1 MAFLFKSKKSQNSGG
16 LPPAARNIHTSEG
29 TTGTNSSALVNGS
42 KDREKEGGA
51 VQSPT
56 PPNVSVNNS
65 LNSVPGSPDQ
75 PRFRQRAESES
86 QVQRSQQSMNGASS
100 PNSTNMGLYPW
111 SVRRLN
117 FPTPQ
122 ANPFPRYGATVNAVA
137 SKEGDIYMMGG
148 LVDGSTVKGDLWM
161 VESNTGS
168 LSCFPIATVSEGPG
182 PRVGHASL
190 LVGNAFIVFGGDT
203 KMDENDTLDDTLYLL
218 NTSSRQWSRALPP
231 GPRPTG
237 RYGHTLNILG
247 SKIYIFGGQVEGFF
261 FNDLIAYDL
270 NALQNPA
277 NKWEFLIRNSH
288 DGGPPAGQIPPA
300 RTNHTIVSYNDKLYL
315 FGGTNGTQWFNDV
328 WSYDPRANTWTQL
341 DCIGFIPDRREGHSA
356 ALVNDVMYVFGGRT
370 EEGVDLGD
378 LAAFRISTRRWFS
391 FQNMGPSP
399 SPRSGHSMTAF
410 GKQIIVLAGEPS
422 SSPRDVA
429 ELSMVYV
436 LDTGKIRYPN
446 DQGPQAA
453 NGPGA
458 RKYSGSEKGAGS
470 QGRTSR
476 EAHNTSP
483 DQLRK
488 PQGPGRES
496 MYQNQRP
503 SESSPVPGGQGSRL
517 PRASIAQA
525 PSGPPPPGQAPT
537 PTPRGNF
544 PMPSNSRSK
553 QSSKAD
559 RFHGTQLDI
568 AKAGGADRERQ
579 SPAPGSPKDGRVG
592 REQSPGRRTPT
603 QASKLTAKAME
614 AGEAAPMIGPARQ
627 RSLRQR
633 QQNSIESVDES
644 VLGRAPSSNEGSV
657 EVRNYRNS
665 RSLGDEPRS
674 PRLTPHQEAL
684 IKELETVKTKN
695 AWYASEL
702 SLARK
707 GGYNPGTPSSAMFDE
722 RSTDSFGDH
731 DRPLVE
737 ALFAMRSE
745 LAQMQSHVDQQA
757 SVAAKKVAEIEHQRD
772 TAVNEAAYARAKLSA
787 YGANQRS
794 GSEQLNSPRGL
805 EETQSERATDISRRL
820 ALALA
825 AQAELKAKLE
835 SMASELQE
843 EKRAKE
849 LAEGTSEAAN
859 KRLAELELQN
869 STLEFESLRAELH
882 QLQASAR
889 QESSLRSETEAS
901 LKLLQVD
908 KEELTQK
915 LEDASGRLK
924 EYGGNLGSLR
934 EAVTSSSAKAAL
946 MEKQLEEEREHR
958 EGLERK
964 LLQLRSE
971 HEERTTELENTTRR
985 LRDAEVLSETHAKE
999 AETHRLAF
1007 VSGLERAASYDS
1019 SSSSHLTD
1027 QRVAAL
1033 QAQVD
1038 AANELVRKNQ
1048 TAADAA
1054 ADKLR
1059 GAEERI
1065 AGLEAYQEQASRE
1078 ALQLRK
1084 QLQAALKDGQSLG
1097 GENREM
1103 KALLESH
1110 QRDAGAMA
1118 IQHGALKDLLGE
1130 RGVNMADTRRSPLL
1144 DSPGSRF
1151 GTPEQSR
1158 LRELEQ
1164 QLQASM
1170 KAHEETKSS
1179 FESREQEADRS
1190 YREKLEQLEND
1201 YQSAVH
1207 YVKGTEKMLKR
1218 MKDELS
1224 KYKMQ
1229 NQKLQSELDNA
1240 LKSANNSPS
1249 RSAEPAE
1256 WENERANLQHSIS
1269 ELQSKTQSSIA
1280 ALESQLAN
1288 VREELAVAQNERDK
1302 STSEQEA
1309 IKKQL
1314 SEATEKSRTDLEQL
1328 KEENSLL
1335 ETRAL
1340 DAEQKVTMLLDQ
1352 VETSVGNYRRQSQ
1365 QVLALQGNHNQG
1377 PNGLTRSHSTASSST
1392 IGGGLTRARANSN
1405 MSQDD
1410 SFVDNRGSL
1419 ALDSLASELDALRSH
1434 WENTNRNYRLS
1445 NQFDFER
1452 TPTKENSGAEGML
1465 SDSLANW
1472 RRRLDEEE
1480 ARGNSPGTMSNSTVN
1495 ATPEPRQQTAND
1507 VNGSYT
1513 TASGNM
1519 I

>member
-1 MAFLFKSKKSQNSGG
+1 M
-16 LPPAARNIHTSEG
+16 
-29 TTGTNSSALVNGS
+29 
-42 KDREKEGGA
+42 
-51 VQSPT
+51 
-56 PPNVSVNNS
+56 
-65 LNSVPGSPDQ
+65 
-75 PRFRQRAESES
+75 
-86 QVQRSQQSMNGASS
+86 
-100 PNSTNMGLYPW
+100 
-111 SVRRLN
+111 
-117 FPTPQ
+117 
-122 ANPFPRYGATVNAVA
+122 
-137 SKEGDIYMMGG
+137 
-148 LVDGSTVKGDLWM
+148 
-161 VESNTGS
+161 
-168 LSCFPIATVSEGPG
+168 
-182 PRVGHASL
+182 
-190 LVGNAFIVFGGDT
+190 
-203 KMDENDTLDDTLYLL
+203 
-218 NTSSRQWSRALPP
+218 
-231 GPRPTG
+231 
-237 RYGHTLNILG
+237 
-247 SKIYIFGGQVEGFF
+247 YI
-261 FNDLIAYDL
+261 
-270 NALQNPA
+270 
-277 NKWEFLIRNSH
+277 
-288 DGGPPAGQIPPA
+288 
-300 RTNHTIVSYNDKLYL
+300 
-315 FGGTNGTQWFNDV
+315 
-328 WSYDPRANTWTQL
+328 
-341 DCIGFIPDRREGHSA
+341 
-356 ALVNDVMYVFGGRT
+356 FGGRT

-378 LAAFRISTRRWFS
+378 LAALRISTRRWFS

-410 GKQIIVLAGEPS
+410 GKMIIVLAGEPS
-422 SSPRDVA
+422 SSPRDPA
-429 ELSMVYV
+429 ELSMAYV
-436 LDTGKIRYPN
+436 LDTSKIRYPN
-446 DQGPQAA
+446 DQGPPSQ
-453 NGPGA
+453 NGDRTQST
-458 RKYSGSEKGAGS
+458 RKHSGSEKGAGS

-483 DQLRK
+483 DQVRK
-488 PQGPGRES
+488 PPGPVRES
-496 MYQNQRP
+496 MMHQGQRP
-503 SESSPVPGGQGSRL
+503 PDSSSPVPGGQGSRL

-544 PMPSNSRSK
+544 PTPSNSKGK
-553 QSSKAD
+553 QSGKAD
-559 RFHGTQLDI
+559 RFHGAQLDI
-568 AKAGGADRERQ
+568 AKAAGQDRERQ
-579 SPAPGSPKDGRVG
+579 SPAPISPMDVRSG
-592 REQSPGRRTPT
+592 REQSPAAAGRRTPT
-603 QASKLTAKAME
+603 QSSKITAKAME

-633 QQNSIESVDES
+633 HQNSVESVDES
-644 VLGRAPSSNEGSV
+644 VLGRAPSSTEGSV

-665 RSLGDEPRS
+665 RSMGDEPRS

-684 IKELETVKTKN
+684 IKELESVKTKN

-707 GGYNPGTPSSAMFDE
+707 AGYNPSSSTSSMLDE
-722 RSTDSFGDH
+722 RATDSFGDE

-737 ALFAMRSE
+737 ALFAMKSE
-745 LAQMQSHVDQQA
+745 LAQMQSNVDRQA
-757 SVAAKKVAEIEHQRD
+757 SIAAKKVSEVEHQRD
-772 TAVNEAAYARAKLSA
+772 TAVNEAAYARAKLAA

-794 GSEQLNSPRGL
+794 GSEHLGSPRGL

-835 SMASELQE
+835 SVSSELQE
-843 EKRAKE
+843 ERRAKE

-889 QESSLRSETEAS
+889 EESSLRSETEAS

-908 KEELTQK
+908 NEELTQK
-915 LEDASGRLK
+915 LEDASSRLND
-924 EYGGNLGSLR
+924 YGGNLGSLR
-934 EAVTSSSAKAAL
+934 EAVTASSGKATL

-971 HEERTTELENTTRR
+971 HEERTTELENTTRK
-985 LRDAEVLSETHAKE
+985 LKDAEILSETNAKE

-1007 VSGLERAASYDS
+1007 LSGLERVASYDANAS
-1019 SSSSHLTD
+1019 SNSTD
-1027 QRVAAL
+1027 KRVVAL

-1038 AANELVRKNQ
+1038 AANELVKTNQ
-1048 TAADAA
+1048 SAADAA

-1084 QLQAALKDGQSLG
+1084 QLQTALKDGQSLS

-1103 KALLESH
+1103 KSLLESH
-1110 QRDAGAMA
+1110 QRDASALA

-1164 QLQASM
+1164 QLQGSM

-1179 FESREQEADRS
+1179 FESREQEADRA

-1224 KYKMQ
+1224 KYKTQ

-1256 WENERANLQHSIS
+1256 WEVERTNLQNSIS
-1269 ELQSKTQSSIA
+1269 ELQTKTQSSIDS
-1280 ALESQLAN
+1280 LESQLAN
-1288 VREELAVAQNERDK
+1288 VREELTVAKTDRDR
-1302 STSEQEA
+1302 SVSEQEA

-1314 SEATEKSRTDLEQL
+1314 SDATDKSRVDLEQL

-1340 DAEQKVTMLLDQ
+1340 DAEQKVSMLLDQ

-1365 QVLALQGNHNQG
+1365 QVLVQGNQNQG

-1392 IGGGLTRARANSN
+1392 IGGGLNRARANSN

-1410 SFVDNRGSL
+1410 SFLDNRGSL
-1419 ALDSLASELDALRSH
+1419 ALDSLASELDALRNH
-1434 WENTNRNYRLS
+1434 WENTNRSYRLS

-1452 TPTKENSGAEGML
+1452 TPTKENSDAGMMN
-1465 SDSLANW
+1465 DSLTNW

-1480 ARGNSPGTMSNSTVN
+1480 ARGNSPGTASNSTVN
-1495 ATPEPRQQTAND
+1495 ITPEPRQTTSD
-1507 VNGSYT
+1507 VNGGYST
-1513 TASGNM
+1513 SNM